1 MERDIDR
8 ARKRSGCAAINPVDI
23 LAGKAAT
30 AFMAVT
36 GKRGSEKYKRN
47 EESEEKLVGR
57 QPRFGDI

>member
-8 ARKRSGCAAINPVDI
+8 ARKRAGCAAINPVDI
-23 LAGKAAT
+23 LAGRAAT

-36 GKRGSEKYKRN
+36 RKRGSERN
-47 EESEEKLVGR
+47 EESEEKLVGT